1 MSRSNVFNIFVIS
14 FATAIINS
22 LVWLPHLFASSFYNL
37 DFSQGFNTIF
47 RNYDGLEYV
56 IIAKTFYDPA
66 LFPPLPQSLPASYY
80 ASHFP
85 GYSIFILLFAPLFG
99 LLKSMIFVSTLFT
112 ALSAISFYFLLKR
125 FHLTS
130 KPLLLSLIFLV
141 LPARWLIIHSVG
153 SSEPVFIFFTILA
166 LFFFLKFEE
175 SKKFTDIVMT
185 GLCGL
190 AAQITRPPGILLFI
204 ALTAFIIWRYFL
216 KTKFNP
222 FLPNLLNSLRYFPII
237 LIPSGLLMVFYLYMQ
252 TYGDFFAYFHSG
264 DNIHLLFPPF
274 QVFNVNEFWV
284 GDIWLED
291 IIYIFILGFLGG
303 ITLLQKKLTPLA
315 FFVLTYLLASIFVSH
330 RDISRYVIPVFPFI
344 LVAFEKIL
352 VSKEFKIVLFVL
364 LLGIYLYAQNFILQN
379 TAPFPNPQLFD

>member
-1 MSRSNVFNIFVIS
+1 MSRSDVFNIFVIS
-14 FATAIINS
+14 FATVIINL
-22 LVWLPHLFASSFYNL
+22 LVWTPHLLAIDLYNL

-47 RNYDGLEYV
+47 RNYDGLEYI
-56 IIAKTFYDPA
+56 IIAKTFYDPI

-85 GYSIFILLFAPLFG
+85 GYSIFILLFAPVFG
-99 LLKSMIFVSTLFT
+99 FLKSMVFVSTLFT
-112 ALSAISFYFLLKR
+112 ALSAIAFYILLKR
-125 FHLTS
+125 FHLTTH
-130 KPLLLSLIFLV
+130 PLTLSLIFLV

-166 LFFFLKFEE
+166 LFFFLRFEE
-175 SKKFTDIVMT
+175 SKKFTDILMT

-190 AAQITRPPGILLFI
+190 SAQITRPPGILLFI
-204 ALTAFIIWRYFL
+204 AIGIYLVWRYFL
-216 KTKFNP
+216 STKFRQ
-222 FLPNLLNSLRYFPII
+222 FFPNLLCSLKYFPIT
-237 LIPSGLLMVFYLYMQ
+237 LIPLGLLMVFYLYMQ

-291 IIYIFILGFLGG
+291 IVYIFILGFLGG
-303 ITLLQKKLTPLA
+303 ITLFQKKLAPLA
-315 FFVLTYLLASIFVSH
+315 FFVLTYLFASIFVSH
-330 RDISRYVIPVFPFI
+330 RDISRYVLPIFPFI
-344 LVAFEKIL
+344 LIAFEKVL
-352 VSKEFKIVLFVL
+352 VSKEFKIVLSIL

-379 TAPFPNPQLFD
+379 TAPFPNPQLFN